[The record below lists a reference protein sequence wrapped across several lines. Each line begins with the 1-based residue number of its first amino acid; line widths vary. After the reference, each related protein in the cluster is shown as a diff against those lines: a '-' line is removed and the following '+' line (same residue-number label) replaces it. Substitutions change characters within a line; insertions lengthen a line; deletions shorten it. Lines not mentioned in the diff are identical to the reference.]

1 MPERRGGAREGAGRG
16 KGEATKM
23 VEEIRARAVYHA
35 VEEEELAELNKSTN
49 KVKIVKKL
57 RYVAVLDMLWKEAVQ
72 NKNVTASKEYLDR
85 TMGKATQPIEHS
97 GEIKSTEQGI
107 PDNPAVR
114 AAQTAYHEALKSE
127 AKKKNVY
134 VR

>member
-127 AKKKNVY
+127 AKKKNG
-134 VR
+134 